1 MRSGFPDW
9 RDPVAMATVAV
20 LAAAAIV
27 AGVSQLPINIWDEA
41 RLAINA
47 LEMTST
53 GNLLVPTFHWE
64 PDLWNPKPTLA
75 TCLAAMSVW
84 LFGINELAL
93 RLPSIIAAIATT
105 FTVFGF
111 TRWISASR
119 ATGVL
124 AAAILLGSG
133 GYVEVHVARTADTDS
148 LLVLF
153 LTLSTLALFRSVEE
167 RESDGSPGWLLLSA
181 AAFAC
186 AILAKGV
193 AALLVLPGYAIA
205 LLVLGRLKPMLGRRS
220 TWSGIALVVGVAV
233 LYWGAAELIQPGYFA
248 AAWKSDIAGRL
259 ARVSDANG
267 GPWYYYL
274 VELVRPWQVSTVKGL
289 DKIAYGASAFPWSLA
304 VPLLAPI
311 LLLTQRGR
319 IARAATFL
327 LATLVAFLI
336 VLSAAATKLPWYVA
350 PAYPMIA
357 IVVAL
362 EIHEFA
368 RWLSSWRSAMLAS
381 VGRAVVSTAVL
392 AAVLCV
398 GLAAIRNRHEVASA
412 AFDRDARL
420 PRFLQL
426 LPKRLVEG
434 RSLVVVSD
442 AQWMEPAIHGGRFAG
457 SEPYDAPVEF
467 YVAALRSR
475 GADVRIVHQKVLPAP
490 GQLVIG
496 CGLGVPV
503 GHVAVLARSGECAA
517 VRRSAAPE
525 LTAPRSS
532 GE

>member
-1 MRSGFPDW
+1 MRPWFPDW
-9 RDPVAMATVAV
+9 HDAAAIATVAV

-27 AGVSQLPINIWDEA
+27 AGVGQLPINIWDEA

-53 GNLLVPTFHWE
+53 GNLLVPTFHWQ

-75 TCLAAMSVW
+75 TCLAALSIR
-84 LFGINELAL
+84 LFGINEVAL

-105 FTVFGF
+105 FTVYGF
-111 TRWISASR
+111 TRWVSASR

-133 GYVEVHVARTADTDS
+133 GYVEVHVARTADADS

-153 LTLSTLALFRSVEE
+153 LTLSTVALFRAVED
-167 RESDGSPGWLLLSA
+167 RKSDRSTIWLLLSA
-181 AAFAC
+181 SAFSC
-186 AILAKGV
+186 AILTKGA

-205 LLVLGRLKPMLGRRS
+205 LLVLGRLKSMLGRRS
-220 TWSGIALVVGVAV
+220 TWSGIALVAGIAV

-248 AAWKSDIAGRL
+248 AAWKSDIVGRFTI
-259 ARVSDANG
+259 VSDGNG
-267 GPWYYYL
+267 GPWYYYP
-274 VELVRPWQVSTVKGL
+274 VELVRPWQVSTVKGF
-289 DKIAYGASAFPWSLA
+289 DKIAYGASAFPWSLG
-304 VPLLAPI
+304 VPLLAPVF
-311 LLLTQRGR
+311 LLTPRGR
-319 IARAATFL
+319 MARAAIFL
-327 LATLVAFLI
+327 LATFLVFLI

-357 IVVAL
+357 IVSAL
-362 EIHEFA
+362 EIHELA
-368 RWLSSWRSAMLAS
+368 RLLSTWRSETLAS
-381 VGRAVVSTAVL
+381 VGRVVVPAAVL

-420 PRFLQL
+420 PRFLQR
-426 LPKRLVEG
+426 LPMPLIDS
-434 RSLVVVSD
+434 RSLIVVSD
-442 AQWMEPAIHGGRFAG
+442 AQWSEPAIRGGRFAG
-457 SEPYDAPVEF
+457 TEPYDAPVEF

-475 GADVRIVHQKVLPAP
+475 GADVRIVRQKVLPAS

-503 GHVAVLARSGECAA
+503 GHVAVLARSGDCAA
-517 VRRSAAPE
+517 VGRSAAPE

-532 GE
+532 AG